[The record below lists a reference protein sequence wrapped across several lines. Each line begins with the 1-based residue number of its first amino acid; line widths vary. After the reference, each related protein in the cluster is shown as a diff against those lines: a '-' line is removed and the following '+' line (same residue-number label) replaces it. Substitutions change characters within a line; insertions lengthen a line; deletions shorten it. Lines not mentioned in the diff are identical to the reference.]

1 MLYMAAPDYLGGI
14 MREIKFKAYLPA
26 LGQMVNIK
34 AIDFENDFIKH
45 EDVDWDVM
53 RNKEIPVKKV
63 TSLFNCVLM
72 QYTGLHDKNGI
83 EIYEGD
89 IVCIWKE
96 NKVIEWDEHVA
107 GFSWKNCQMKE
118 YLMFRKLIAKDA
130 EVIGNIYE
138 NPELL
143 EAK

>member
-1 MLYMAAPDYLGGI
+1 
-14 MREIKFKAYLPA
+14 MRDIKFKAYLPA
-26 LGQMVNIK
+26 IGQMVNVK

-72 QYTGLHDKNGI
+72 QYTGLHDKNGK

-89 IVCIWKE
+89 IVKRFDTDKGVEVIWYNDEAYFDFKE
-96 NKVIEWDEHVA
+96 QTSYFLQNRYSER
-107 GFSWKNCQMKE
+107 
-118 YLMFRKLIAKDA
+118 YY
-130 EVIGNIYE
+130 EVIGNVWE